1 MAHPFDEMLQQ
12 QTDETTDSA
21 WSAGD
26 QLNLNK
32 TSDKGNSINNK
43 QKEDANM
50 DGGPEE
56 TDITDGDT
64 TYADITDAEGNCDN
78 GQEEDTG

>member
-1 MAHPFDEMLQQ
+1 
-12 QTDETTDSA
+12 
-21 WSAGD
+21 
-26 QLNLNK
+26 
-32 TSDKGNSINNK
+32 
-43 QKEDANM
+43 M

-78 GQEEDTG
+78 GQEEDTDNMDSELEDADITDAEDEYDDGLGINAE